1 MTLVSKIWAIFLV
14 ALSAVA
20 FLVFVFYPDLLF
32 ARNITNYKDTISSS
46 APERGA
52 NHTLSFN
59 LGTNIDAG
67 GYIEITP
74 PDDFEIL
81 STSTFSAD
89 RNVELYVNGTAR
101 AASSVSG
108 PWTDLVEI
116 FPGLPGT
123 IRYTLN
129 PSVGI
134 AAGSSLELRIGNNTS
149 NSLVFSETYSTT
161 TGTTTVIADINPII
175 NGPDIGTRQVKMDIY
190 NGSSLVADA
199 GFLIALVNRVGV
211 GPADT
216 TEEIPPYRFNP
227 APTSTVTGVTLS
239 VEIFIETDEFSIC
252 KYSLVPGVAYSA
264 MPNLFENTGLIYH
277 TTVVA
282 VTADTIQQFY
292 IRCIDDEG
300 NFNTDDFL
308 LEFAVSARPTGT
320 ANTEGNVSGDGTGS
334 GNGGTGSGSGSGGE
348 SGDSNGVAPSEG
360 GSAGTG
366 GSGGGGGGGSGSVD
380 GDTAGGGFETS
391 DAPYQ
396 SGDGRVVITGY
407 AFPRSKVYVLVD
419 GKAADSTEAN
429 AQGLYSITLDEIARG
444 AYTFGIYAL
453 DSNQVRSSTFSTS
466 FTVTGA
472 RTSTLSN
479 INVAPSIKVTPDPV
493 DVGAIATISG
503 YTLQNSTVTI
513 ENEKDKT
520 AASRKVLTATSDG
533 NGFWSIAL
541 DTTGFSAG
549 TYKVRAKAV
558 QTDGVATNFS
568 NYTTYGIGQNAL
580 KPLNADLN
588 RDSKVN
594 LVDFS
599 ILLFWWNSNGGD
611 SDPSADINGDGK
623 VNLTDFSILLFNWT
637 G

>member
-1 MTLVSKIWAIFLV
+1 MTLVAKTCAIFLLTISV
-14 ALSAVA
+14 AVL
-20 FLVFVFYPDLLF
+20 FVLIFHPDLLF
-32 ARNITNYKDTISSS
+32 ARNITNYKDTISTS
-46 APERGA
+46 APLTGS
-52 NHTLSFN
+52 NHTLSFS
-59 LGTNIDAG
+59 LGTNIDPS

-101 AASSVSG
+101 AASSVSDA
-108 PWTDLVEI
+108 WTDLVEI

-134 AAGSSLELRIGNNTS
+134 AAGSQLELRIGNNTS
-149 NSLVFSETYSTT
+149 NSLDFSETYSTT
-161 TGTTTVIADINPII
+161 TGTTTIEADVAPIV
-175 NGPDIGTRQVKMDIY
+175 NGPDIGTERVGIDIY
-190 NGSSLVADA
+190 NGSTLVADA
-199 GFLIALVNRVGV
+199 GFLIALVNRVGF
-211 GPADT
+211 GPVDT

-227 APTSTVTGVTLS
+227 SPTSTVTGVTLS
-239 VEIFIETDEFSIC
+239 VEIFIETDEFSFC
-252 KYSLVPGVAYSA
+252 KYSLVPGVTYAA
-264 MPNLFENTGLIYH
+264 MTTFFENTGLIYH

-282 VTADTIQQFY
+282 VTADSIQQFY

-300 NFNTDDFL
+300 NFNTDDYL
-308 LEFAVSARPTGT
+308 LEFTVSARPTGT
-320 ANTEGNVSGDGTGS
+320 ANTEGDVSGDGTGT
-334 GNGGTGSGSGSGGE
+334 GNGGTGSGSGSGGQ
-348 SGDSNGVAPSEG
+348 SGNSDGVAPAEG

-366 GSGGGGGGGSGSVD
+366 GSGGGGGGGSGADS
-380 GDTAGGGFETS
+380 GDTAGGGFEST
-391 DAPYQ
+391 DAPYR

-407 AFPRSKVYVLVD
+407 AFPRSKVFVLVD
-419 GKAADSTEAN
+419 GKAADNTVAN
-429 AQGLYSITLDEIARG
+429 AQGLYEITLDLIARG
-444 AYTFGIYAL
+444 VYTFGVYAL
-453 DSNQVRSSTFSTS
+453 DPVQIRSSTFSTS

-479 INVAPSIKVTPDPV
+479 INLAPSIKVTPDPV
-493 DVGAIATISG
+493 DVGAVATISG
-503 YTLQNSTVTI
+503 YTLPNATITI

-520 AASRKVLTATSDG
+520 AASRKTLTAASDG
-533 NGFWSIAL
+533 NGFWTISL

-549 TYKVRAKAV
+549 SYKVRAKAV
-558 QTDGVATNFS
+558 QTAGISTNFS
-568 NYTTYGIGQNAL
+568 NYTTYGIGQSAL

-588 RDSKVN
+588 RDGKVN

-623 VNLTDFSILLFNWT
+623 VSLTDFSILLFNWT